1 MTDKA
6 TNKTSRHGKPKYPSS
21 QVVINPELKAEVQA
35 VAKLRDRTFSRII
48 EEALIE
54 WLNNH

>member
-1 MTDKA
+1 MTDK
-6 TNKTSRHGKPKYPSS
+6 TSSKTSRHGKPKYPSS

-35 VAKLRDRTFSRII
+35 IAKLRDRTFSGII

-54 WLNNH
+54 WMNNH